1 MSPTTTFS
9 ASLVL
14 SLALWF
20 PTMRAYLAGDLD
32 VTGAGIRLLVAF
44 VAARI
49 AMAGLAYLISA
60 YQRAAAAAEHE
71 AEANE
76 DARTDAMAE
85 AA

>member
-32 VTGAGIRLLVAF
+32 VTGAGLRFLVAF
-44 VAARI
+44 VAARV

-60 YQRAAAAAEHE
+60 YQRAAAAAEDEGE
-71 AEANE
+71 ATE
-76 DARTDAMAE
+76 DAHPDTMPE